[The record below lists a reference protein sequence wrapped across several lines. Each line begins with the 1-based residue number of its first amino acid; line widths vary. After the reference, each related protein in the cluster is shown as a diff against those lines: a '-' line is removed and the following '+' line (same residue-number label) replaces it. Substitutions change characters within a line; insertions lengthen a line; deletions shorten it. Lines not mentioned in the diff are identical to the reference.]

1 MKKYTV
7 VTNTDDGGWKNQDA
21 VKLRNRLE
29 NKSHKYWDEL
39 PSLREKRD
47 KLQERLLKLENDI
60 SYKELEAQTS
70 FERAQWINN
79 GLPQEMQ
86 IDFLKKFEERGVGI

>member
-7 VTNTDDGGWKNQDA
+7 VTNTGGGGWKNQDA

-29 NKSHKYWDEL
+29 NKSHKYCSEL

-47 KLQERLLKLENDI
+47 KLQERLLKLERDI
-60 SYKELEAQTS
+60 SYKEVEAQAS
-70 FERAQWINN
+70 LERAIWINN

-86 IDFLKKFEERGVGI
+86 IDFMRKFKERGVGI